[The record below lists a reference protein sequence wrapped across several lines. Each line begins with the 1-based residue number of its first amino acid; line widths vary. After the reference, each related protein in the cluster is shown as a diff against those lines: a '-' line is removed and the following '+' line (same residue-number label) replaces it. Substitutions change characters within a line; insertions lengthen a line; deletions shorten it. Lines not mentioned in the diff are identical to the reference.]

1 MSLKSESLFYLFYGN
16 IIIILQLGM
25 MMACADFCE
34 DTFTIYQNKTITI
47 STDATIHN
55 VESSTKCAAECRSRG
70 RCCAAVYSQTSM
82 VCHLDI
88 SGDCSSERSSVA
100 GWVTMTKDYFG
111 NYIKN

>member
-1 MSLKSESLFYLFYGN
+1 MSQKSESLLYTFYGN

-25 MMACADFCE
+25 LMTRADFCE
-34 DTFTIYQNKTITI
+34 DSFTIYQDQTIAI
-47 STDATIHN
+47 STNATIPN
-55 VESSTKCAAECRSRG
+55 LESSTKCAAECRSRG

-82 VCHLDI
+82 MCHLDI
-88 SGDCSSERSSVA
+88 SGDCSSEKSSAA